1 MKSSGLSKVT
11 ERHQR
16 EFETHRRKQAPSAL
30 NHIFQGPFLRI
41 ENSKLNLSTIVSSLL
56 CQMIFSTYL
65 HTEHKQL
72 KMFTLRSNGSHV
84 SNAVGGW
91 DGEGLKLSPELK
103 LEDIQ

>member
-1 MKSSGLSKVT
+1 MKFSGFSKAT

-16 EFETHRRKQAPSAL
+16 ELETHSRKQARSAL

-41 ENSKLNLSTIVSSLL
+41 ENSKLNLGTIVSSLL

-84 SNAVGGW
+84 SNAMGGEVK
-91 DGEGLKLSPELK
+91 GG
-103 LEDIQ
+103 